1 MLTVSLV
8 CGIVMP
14 RTTSYALNEN
24 IQLKYL
30 GYFHDIPLYLVISLV
45 ISMISFPTV
54 IFRNYPLEQ
63 KLLIEFNFNFSSKLT
78 QFVICIDFELV
89 ILCML
94 GPNVT
99 SFSYGWTKSYCISW
113 LQSCCFQRNSITTSL
128 LRPITC

>member
-14 RTTSYALNEN
+14 RTTSYALNDN
-24 IQLKYL
+24 IQLKYF

-45 ISMISFPTV
+45 ISMIFPD
-54 IFRNYPLEQ
+54 IFIPLLSSQ
-63 KLLIEFNFNFSSKLT
+63 ITQWSKKILIEYNYLKFNSSSKLT

-99 SFSYGWTKSYCISW
+99 IFSDGWTKKLR
-113 LQSCCFQRNSITTSL
+113 LQSCNN
-128 LRPITC
+128 